1 MITPITLTNHV
12 AKFESIPQILF
23 ELLHYKRWCVFF
35 RTPDIHFAKV
45 MKEIELMFDISFFST
60 NKLMNDTKLHEN
72 VICGPG

>member
-1 MITPITLTNHV
+1 MFSMFNFACIHV
-12 AKFESIPQILF
+12 
-23 ELLHYKRWCVFF
+23 
-35 RTPDIHFAKV
+35 AKV